1 LIEKII
7 INSIWQFYQ
16 EINGLKKG
24 RETKLKNLSIIFAI
38 LIVACT
44 PTNNGSSKD
53 SFQALTGKELEER
66 NNECNLYNSFAAG
79 NIQNREYEST
89 VENYKYMLDIGCE
102 RCQCLGYDGEDAEY
116 IYSYFGRA
124 YIELG
129 KLDSANYIFKQGLKY
144 LKDDEILL
152 ENAQWVAGKLGNLD
166 EQIYYLD
173 QWLALDESNLKV
185 LNEFARVYKENKMF
199 EEQVDILDMILKI
212 DPGNKSANGE
222 KKLAFKTLGKDEL
235 DVDKERWNSD
245 QSNVQY
251 GKEYAKRLLNK
262 GKNVEVVEVCNTL
275 LIYNK
280 YDPQILK
287 YLGDA
292 HLNLYN
298 EDLALDAYE
307 SISSIDKTDYM
318 NAIEISK
325 LYIDKEEYEI
335 ALKWAEKAVQ
345 FSGSKGI
352 ALNQR
357 AEVYFS
363 AAQFCSLELLSFSD
377 KLVFEIAWQDYIDA
391 ANSGY
396 MKAMT
401 RADFLE
407 ENSITTSG
415 DWFMTSE
422 KGSEVSP
429 KGECY
434 SWIKRSIKRK
444 D

>member
-1 LIEKII
+1 MKKEG
-7 INSIWQFYQ
+7 
-16 EINGLKKG
+16 EI
-24 RETKLKNLSIIFAI
+24 KLKNLGIILGLFI
-38 LIVACT
+38 IACA
-44 PTNNGSSKD
+44 PTSQVDDDK
-53 SFQALTGKELEER
+53 ALTGKELEER
-66 NNECNLYNSFAAG
+66 NNECKLYNSFAAG
-79 NIQNREYEST
+79 NMQNRDYKST
-89 VENYKYMLDIGCE
+89 VENYTYMLDIGCDK
-102 RCQCLGYDGEDAEY
+102 CQCLGYDGEDAEY

-129 KLDSANYIFKQGLKY
+129 KLDSASYIFKKGLKY
-144 LKDDEILL
+144 LKDDEVLL
-152 ENAQWVAGKLGNLD
+152 ENAQWVAGKLKNLD

-199 EEQVDILDMILKI
+199 EEQIDILDMILTI

-222 KKLAFKTLGKDEL
+222 KKFAFRTLGKDEL

-245 QSNVQY
+245 QSNIQY

-262 GKNVEVVEVCNTL
+262 GRNEEVVEVCNTL
-275 LIYNK
+275 LIYDK
-280 YDPQILK
+280 YDTQILK

-298 EDLALDAYE
+298 EDFALAAYE
-307 SISSIDKTDYM
+307 SISNIDKTDYI
-318 NAIEISK
+318 NAIEIAK
-325 LYIDKEEYEI
+325 LYIDKEEYQI

-363 AAQFCSLELLSFSD
+363 AAESCSSESLTFSD
-377 KLVFEIAWQDYIDA
+377 KLVFEIAWEDYVA
-391 ANSGY
+391 AAHSGY
-396 MKAMT
+396 I
-401 RADFLE
+401 RARARVDFLQ
-407 ENSITTSG
+407 ENNITTSG

-422 KGSEVSP
+422 KGNEVTP
-429 KGECY
+429 QGECY

-444 D
+444 E